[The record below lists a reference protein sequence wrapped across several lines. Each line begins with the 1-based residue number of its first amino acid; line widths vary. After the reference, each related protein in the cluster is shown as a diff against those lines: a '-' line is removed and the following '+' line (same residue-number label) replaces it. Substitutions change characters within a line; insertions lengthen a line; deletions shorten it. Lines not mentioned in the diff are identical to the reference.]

1 MTTTHHTNSLIR
13 DVIIPEEIAVLKRTI
28 SRLAQRANELE
39 GQLRGAIC
47 LLDHVDATSVNLYW
61 GTQSQFMNDRRDL
74 HHAFEQ
80 LTKLPIE
87 ALGSPVKVPNP
98 LD

>member
-1 MTTTHHTNSLIR
+1 M
-13 DVIIPEEIAVLKRTI
+13 LKRTI

-74 HHAFEQ
+74 HHTFEQ

-87 ALGSPVKVPNP
+87 ALGSPVKVPY
-98 LD
+98 DI

>member
-1 MTTTHHTNSLIR
+1 M
-13 DVIIPEEIAVLKRTI
+13 LKRTI

-47 LLDHVDATSVNLYW
+47 LLDHVDATSVKLYW
-61 GTQSQFMNDRRDL
+61 GTASQFMADRRDL

-87 ALGSPVKVPNP
+87 ALGSPVKAPY
-98 LD
+98 DI

>member
-13 DVIIPEEIAVLKRTI
+13 DVILPEEIAVLKRTI

-80 LTKLPIE
+80 LAKLPIE
-87 ALGSPVKVPNP
+87 ALGGPVEVP
-98 LD
+98 DTID